1 MDGYTAGGGGSDP
14 ASLFSE
20 ERRRGLA
27 AAFSR
32 VGRALRELYARP
44 ASALGT
50 TLVLVFFFMA
60 LFGPLIAPYSAT
72 EQIAGAARQ
81 APSLQHLFGTDHL
94 GRDVF
99 SRVVLGARDILA
111 LAGLGTLL
119 AVTIGTL
126 VGMFSAYRGG
136 WVDEISFRLFD
147 SLLALPALLLALL
160 LLGVVGPSRS
170 SVLVVLV
177 IVYVPIVARVVRSVV
192 LSTKQK
198 GFVEAARMQGES
210 TASIVRRDI
219 FPSVTPAL
227 TVEAALRFSYAIFL
241 VASLGFLGVG
251 VQPPNPDWGLM
262 VSQARPYVSLTPWAL
277 YFPAIAIALLV
288 IGVNLAADGLK
299 RVLLPGRES

>member
-1 MDGYTAGGGGSDP
+1 MAGNTTGGGSQP
-14 ASLFSE
+14 ASLATH
-20 ERRRGLA
+20 ERRALPAVFTRWWH
-27 AAFSR
+27 
-32 VGRALRELYARP
+32 ALRELYARP
-44 ASALGT
+44 SSALGT
-50 TLVLVFFFMA
+50 TLVLVFLAMA

-72 EQIAGAARQ
+72 EQISGAARQ
-81 APSLQHLFGTDHL
+81 APSVQHLFGTDHL

-111 LAGLGTLL
+111 LAGLGTLF
-119 AVTIGTL
+119 AVVIGTL
-126 VGMFSAYRGG
+126 IGLFSAYRGG
-136 WVDEISFRLFD
+136 MTDEVTFRFFD

-160 LLGVVGPSRS
+160 VLGVVGPSRN

-198 GFVEAARMQGES
+198 GYVEAARLQGES

-227 TVEAALRFSYAIFL
+227 TVEAGLRFSYAIFL

-262 VSQARPYVSLTPWAL
+262 VNQARPYVSLTPWAL
-277 YFPAIAIALLV
+277 YFPAAAIALLV

-299 RVLLPGRES
+299 RVMLPGREV